1 MRKNSD
7 TPVDMTNPEIAATF
21 QEIADRLQAQAANP
35 FRVAAYRN
43 AATIIHDWPD
53 SVCALA
59 AHDGVEALQQIP
71 GIGKSLARKISRLQ
85 RQGTLPALEKL
96 RKKQAAADV
105 LTSLPTVGPCLAH
118 RIRSSLGAQTLE
130 EVYAAAY
137 DGRLHRVAGMG
148 RKRVQA
154 IRECLSLRLNH
165 PPIPPRAL
173 APTDPSV
180 ADLLEIDRMY
190 REQAAKGRLVTVAP
204 RRFNPTGEAW
214 LPILR
219 VKHNNRRYCAYYAYY
234 ANSVRSHQLDHLH
247 DWVVVYCLDKEMFG
261 RWTILTSTYGRL
273 RGKRIVRGR
282 ESQCTEFY
290 GAVAPVQLSLLPLSQ
305 ALS

>member
-1 MRKNSD
+1 MRKQSQ
-7 TPVDMTNPEIAATF
+7 TPVAMTNPEIAAVL
-21 QEIADRLQAQAANP
+21 QETAARLQAQATNP
-35 FRVAAYRN
+35 FRVAAYRH
-43 AATIIHDWPD
+43 AAMIIRDWPEP
-53 SVCALA
+53 VCTLA
-59 AHDGVEALQQIP
+59 ARGGVEALQQIP
-71 GIGKSLARKISRLQ
+71 GIGQSLARKISRLQ
-85 RQGTLPALEKL
+85 RRGTLPILEKL
-96 RKKQAAADV
+96 RKKQTAADA
-105 LTSLPTVGPCLAH
+105 LTSLPSVGPCLAD

-165 PPIPPRAL
+165 PPIPSRAP
-173 APTDPSV
+173 APNDPSV

-219 VKHNNRRYCAYYAYY
+219 VKRKNRRFCAYY

-247 DWVVVYCLDKEMFG
+247 DWVVVHCLDKEAFG

-282 ESQCTEFY
+282 ESECNEFY
-290 GAVAPVQLSLLPLSQ
+290 GAAAPVQLSLLPLSQ
-305 ALS
+305 AIS